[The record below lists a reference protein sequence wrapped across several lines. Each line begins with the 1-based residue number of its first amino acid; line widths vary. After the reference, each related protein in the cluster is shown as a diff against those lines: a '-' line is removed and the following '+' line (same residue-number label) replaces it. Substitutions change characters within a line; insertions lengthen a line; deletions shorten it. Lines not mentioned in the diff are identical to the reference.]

1 MTTEN
6 ISLFQAMNAKMHYLT
21 KRQEVISQNIANAN
35 TPNFR
40 PSDLTKADFGKV
52 LKNVTRDTLS
62 VTMETTQGN
71 HIPVGGGA
79 ADPKAK
85 PQRQTY
91 DVTPDANG
99 VVMEEQ
105 LMKSNEVQIDYSMM
119 LNLYRNNVDL
129 IRTAT
134 GRNK

>member
-35 TPNFR
+35 TPGYR
-40 PSDLTKADFGKV
+40 PSDLTKVDFGKV
-52 LKNVTRDTLS
+52 LKNVTRESLS
-62 VTMETTQGN
+62 VSMDTTQAG
-71 HIPVGGGA
+71 HIPTPGQM
-79 ADPKAK
+79 ADPKARA
-85 PQRQTY
+85 QRETY

-105 LMKSNEVQIDYSMM
+105 LLKSNEVQMNYNLM
-119 LNLYRNNVDL
+119 LNLYRNNVDM
-129 IRTAT
+129 IRTAS
-134 GRNK
+134 GKK